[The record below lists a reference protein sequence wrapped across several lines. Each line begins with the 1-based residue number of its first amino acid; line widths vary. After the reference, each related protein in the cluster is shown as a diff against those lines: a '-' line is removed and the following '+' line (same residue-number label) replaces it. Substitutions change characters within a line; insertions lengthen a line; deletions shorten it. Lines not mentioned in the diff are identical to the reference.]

1 MSFLAKLSRSPRL
14 MTFAACGAIMATI
27 PINPAF
33 AAPTD
38 PSSYQNSC
46 RNIDVSGA
54 TLTAQCRR
62 TDGTFNNNTSILIR
76 GIYND
81 NGVLRYTSNATA
93 ASSYAASCRNIG
105 VSGATLTAECRR
117 TDGTFNNNTSIL
129 IRGIYND
136 NGVLRYS

>member
-1 MSFLAKLSRSPRL
+1 MSFLAKLSQSPRL
-14 MTFAACGAIMATI
+14 ITLAACGAIVATI
-27 PINPAF
+27 PANPAF
-33 AAPTD
+33 AAPTS
-38 PSSYQNSC
+38 PSSYQSSC
-46 RNIDVSGA
+46 QNIGVSGA

-62 TDGTFNNNTSILIR
+62 INGTFNNTSILIR

-93 ASSYAASCRNIG
+93 ASSYQSSCRNIG
-105 VSGATLTAECRR
+105 VSGATLTAQCRR
-117 TDGTFNNNTSIL
+117 INGTFNNTSIL

>member
-1 MSFLAKLSRSPRL
+1 MSYLAKLSRSPRL
-14 MTFAACGAIMATI
+14 MTLAACGAIMATI
-27 PINPAF
+27 PINPPAL

-46 RNIDVSGA
+46 QNIGVSGA

-62 TDGTFNNNTSILIR
+62 RNGTFNNTSILIR

-81 NGVLRYTSNATA
+81 DGNLRYTSNATA
-93 ASSYAASCRNIG
+93 ASSYAASCQNIR
-105 VSGATLTAECRR
+105 VSGATLTAQCRR
-117 TDGTFNNNTSIL
+117 RNGTFNNTSIL